1 MKRSHQVVIL
11 VIEMAEEGFGD
22 SIREIV
28 EDIVAGVG
36 DRDHDRAVNA
46 DSESAGNHTPV
57 RRKARI
63 APQVVKIAA
72 RFGTVGGSL
81 DRRSGLTDRWVEDSP
96 VRFGFDSPAG
106 DLALPASTTWSN
118 NTIREAN
125 STIREANN
133 TIREAVSRKGN
144 RNNRHVA
151 EGVVGRYAGME
162 DRAAEK
168 KLGRGSGYYAS
179 KSWQN
184 YGHKLGKNICGA
196 CYGACCNATR
206 DFVSCLVEAHFLPA
220 ESQSPSVSFV

>member
-1 MKRSHQVVIL
+1 M
-11 VIEMAEEGFGD
+11 
-22 SIREIV
+22 
-28 EDIVAGVG
+28 EDIVSGICDKG
-36 DRDHDRAVNA
+36 HDRAVTA
-46 DSESAGNHTPV
+46 DSESAGDHTPV
-57 RRKARI
+57 RRKACI
-63 APQVVKIAA
+63 APRVVKVAA
-72 RFGTVGGSL
+72 RFGNVGGSL

-118 NTIREAN
+118 NTIQKVN
-125 STIREANN
+125 SSIQEANN

-144 RNNRHVA
+144 CNNRHVA

-184 YGHKLGKNICGA
+184 YGRKLGKRVCGA
-196 CYGACCNATR
+196 CYSACCSAKRNFISLLLRHT
-206 DFVSCLVEAHFLPA
+206 SYLQSLSLLV
-220 ESQSPSVSFV
+220 